1 MHISAV
7 EEYGLR
13 CALQLA
19 SLEDG
24 SVLAASQIAERE
36 GISVQYASKIMHL
49 FRKAGLVRAI
59 RGMQGGFCLVRPA
72 LDISLKAVF
81 SALKEDKAESGFCHQ
96 YKGLQQECVHLKE
109 CSVRPV
115 WHMLSFYFDS
125 VLEQLTLGDL
135 ARTEVESRVRVGEF
149 AKQEAEKM
157 KDYFSTEKHSR
168 SME

>member
-1 MHISAV
+1 MVMHISAV

-19 SLEDG
+19 NLEKG

-49 FRKAGLVRAI
+49 FKKAGLVKAA
-59 RGMQGGFCLVRPA
+59 RGMQGGFFLETKNIP
-72 LDISLKAVF
+72 LKEIFA
-81 SALKEDKAESGFCHQ
+81 ALKEDKEDRNFCGQ
-96 YKGLQQECVHLKE
+96 YKGLQTECVHLKD

-115 WHMLSFYFDS
+115 WDVLSNYFDS
-125 VLEQLTLGDL
+125 VLSQVTLADL
-135 ARTEVESRVRVGEF
+135 ASGETHSKMRVERF
-149 AKQEAEKM
+149 AKLEAEKI
-157 KDYFSTEKHSR
+157 KSRFSQPMALG